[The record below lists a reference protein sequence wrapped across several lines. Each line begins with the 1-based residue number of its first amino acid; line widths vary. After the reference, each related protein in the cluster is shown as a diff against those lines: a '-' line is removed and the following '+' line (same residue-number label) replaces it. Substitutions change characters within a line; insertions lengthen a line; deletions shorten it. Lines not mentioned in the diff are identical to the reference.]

1 MEEFFFER
9 EKSNVDNFFTQL
21 RIDEIHGKSTDSGFS
36 EFEGLC
42 KDRVA
47 RILIVGLYNPTTQ
60 QKSYFW
66 CHPAEPYMRE
76 IESDEGL
83 FDTKQAA
90 QALAKSKGWVL
101 LDNITQNTKKD
112 STDENS

>member
-1 MEEFFFER
+1 MQEFFFER
-9 EKSNVDNFFTQL
+9 EKSNVDEITQL
-21 RIDEIHGKSTDSGFS
+21 QINYN
-36 EFEGLC
+36 
-42 KDRVA
+42 RVA

-76 IESDEGL
+76 IESEEGL

-90 QALAKSKGWVL
+90 QALAKSKGWIL

-112 STDENS
+112 STHENS